1 MHWALFHFQPAS
13 VASTFSSLPPSPILW
28 VSQLRLLVLVH
39 LSPPPLSSSP
49 HLLPN
54 HLALLAC
61 HISPEVWMGV
71 RAPVIA
77 QIERE
82 EWI

>member
-1 MHWALFHFQPAS
+1 MHWALFHFQPSS
-13 VASTFSSLPPSPILW
+13 VASTFSSLPPSPILRG
-28 VSQLRLLVLVH
+28 SQLLLLVLVH
-39 LSPPPLSSSP
+39 LNPPPLSSSP
-49 HLLPN
+49 YLPPN

-71 RAPVIA
+71 WAPVTA
-77 QIERE
+77 QIEPE